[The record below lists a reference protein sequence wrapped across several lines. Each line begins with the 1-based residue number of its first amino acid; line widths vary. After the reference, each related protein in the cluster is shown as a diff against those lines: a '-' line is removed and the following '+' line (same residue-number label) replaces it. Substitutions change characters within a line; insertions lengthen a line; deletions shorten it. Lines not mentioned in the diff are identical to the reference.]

1 MYHMGYKKS
10 KKKKSKKKR
19 RAVIYIPRRMFVDGP
34 CEEKTKQQL
43 RRRFGLMCFSAN
55 RNKEDW
61 DICKCD
67 HINGDCFDD
76 REENVRWL
84 TPKENKTDYSNKK
97 IKRVNATRA

>member
-1 MYHMGYKKS
+1 MSHTFGENPS
-10 KKKKSKKKR
+10 KNNTRK
-19 RAVIYIPRRMFVDGP
+19 AVAIPRRVCVDGP
-34 CEEKTKQQL
+34 WDEGKKQQSG
-43 RRRFGLMCFSAN
+43 RFGLMCFSAN